1 MTQVTKNSSPPLFLL
16 FGHVEQ
22 QRKNFVFPPLS
33 LVTAMGSKGETT
45 LVSPPTHLMFYH
57 S

>member
-22 QRKNFVFPPLS
+22 QRKDFVFPPLS
-33 LVTAMGSKGETT
+33 QVTAMGSKGETT